1 MSDAASNYAPG
12 GPAERYQELTRA
24 GKLEPDAAQERIVGL
39 LDQRFSQLINQ
50 KKRWLRRAPFVP
62 GLYIHGQVGRGKTLL
77 MDLFAH
83 SLNDAGVA
91 VVRSHFHRFMDDV
104 HQQLNALERRQN
116 PLQAIADRLA
126 KHTRVICFDEFHVED
141 IADAMLL
148 GELTR
153 YWFESHLTL
162 IATSNTAPPD
172 LYAHGLQRQR
182 FLPAIENIQKYC
194 EVVELDAPQDFRL
207 RELQRH
213 PTWHQPFSEQAEIS
227 LAEEFDALS
236 PDATP
241 LEEPIQLRGRDLH
254 IRARAGSV
262 LWTNFSALCEQPR
275 SAGDYVE
282 LACRFSTLLL
292 SGIPVMNDEDNN
304 AARRFVHLI
313 DECYDRS
320 VKLIATADAP
330 IEHIYQGERL
340 TQPFQRTLSRLIE
353 MQSQDYLARP
363 HQSKTRARV

>member
-1 MSDAASNYAPG
+1 MTDASFDHAPG
-12 GPAERYQELTRA
+12 GPAERYRQLIQA
-24 GKLEPDAAQERIVGL
+24 GKLEPDAAQTRIVGL
-39 LDQRFSQLINQ
+39 LDRRFAELSRQ
-50 KKRWLRRAPFVP
+50 KKRWLRKTPFVP
-62 GLYIHGQVGRGKTLL
+62 GLYIHGRVGRGKTLL

-83 SLNDAGVA
+83 SLSDAGVT

-104 HQQLNALERRQN
+104 HRQLNALERRRN

-126 KHTRVICFDEFHVED
+126 KRTRVICFDEFHVED

-153 YWFESHLTL
+153 YWFEHKLTL

-172 LYAHGLQRQR
+172 LYANGLQRQR
-182 FLPAIENIQKYC
+182 FMPAIENIQKHC

-213 PTWHQPFSEQAEIS
+213 PTWYQPLSRQAETS

-236 PDATP
+236 PDAAT
-241 LEEPIQLRGRDLH
+241 LEEPIALRGRHLD

-262 LWTNFSALCEQPR
+262 LWTDFHALCEQPR

-292 SGIPVMNDEDNN
+292 SGIPVMDDQDNN
-304 AARRFVHLI
+304 AAKRFVHLI

-330 IEHIYQGERL
+330 IEQIYRGRRL
-340 TQPFQRTLSRLIE
+340 AQPFQRTLSRLIE

-363 HQSKTRARV
+363 HRP